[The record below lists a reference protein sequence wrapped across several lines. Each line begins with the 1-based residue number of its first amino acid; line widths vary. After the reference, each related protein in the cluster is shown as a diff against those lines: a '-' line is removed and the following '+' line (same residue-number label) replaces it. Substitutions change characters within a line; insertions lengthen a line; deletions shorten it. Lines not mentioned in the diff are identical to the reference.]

1 MIEKILLIIILYNTI
16 DKNSIK
22 RKINNILEFYKEY
35 KKKENTTNEE
45 KLLKEWEKG
54 GVQIERIRTIKK
66 TN

>member
-16 DKNSIK
+16 NKNSIK
-22 RKINNILEFYKEY
+22 RKVNNILEFYEEY

-54 GVQIERIRTIKK
+54 GVQIERIGNTESD
-66 TN
+66 